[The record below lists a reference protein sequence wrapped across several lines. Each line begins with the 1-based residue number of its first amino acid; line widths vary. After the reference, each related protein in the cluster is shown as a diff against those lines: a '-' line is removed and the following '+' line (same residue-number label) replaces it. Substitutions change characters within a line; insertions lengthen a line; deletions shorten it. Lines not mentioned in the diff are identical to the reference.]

1 MFAKKPHAWVGAG
14 CLVAALLASP
24 AVSVGA
30 EVIKFGIFTPPKTNI
45 MVKGIV
51 PFLDEVSRQSKGTF
65 QYKGFWG
72 GSIMRNPERQYEVL
86 LSGLQDG
93 AMVLPSYTEAL
104 FPDFTL
110 FTLPNLFL
118 SAEEASVAMW
128 RMHQQRLLGGLDKMY
143 VMAIYSNGNGAFHV
157 SKKLDS
163 VQGLAGLKI
172 RAAGPGESDV
182 IKAMGAVPV
191 GMAITQVAE
200 AVNRGVVDGTLSGW
214 DATRSFRIEP
224 LIVTSIDMPFGTRSF
239 LLVLNRQVYDRLAQE
254 AKDAL
259 AKYGGEP
266 LSRKF
271 GKIFDDADKAM
282 VEAAMKNPKKVVINA
297 DKAALA
303 ALEKKFKPFH
313 DAWIRENRDGQKK
326 YDALRR
332 ILAELRKGS

>member
-1 MFAKKPHAWVGAG
+1 MIDTS
-14 CLVAALLASP
+14 ALPVVDVHCHPFLNKGEVSSEQFTN
-24 AVSVGA
+24 AVSFGGGSREYMAAGGVTVDDDLIGELQRIKRDVLYFRYLVHQLAAFFNCPPNLDHVLA
-30 EVIKFGIFTPPKTNI
+30 ERNKAVSEDYTGYVKRLFSDCVLTTLVTDFGYPQPPVAISQFIKEIP
-45 MVKGIV
+45 VQIV
-51 PFLDEVSRQSKGTF
+51 P
-65 QYKGFWG
+65 
-72 GSIMRNPERQYEVL
+72 
-86 LSGLQDG
+86 
-93 AMVLPSYTEAL
+93 
-104 FPDFTL
+104 
-110 FTLPNLFL
+110 
-118 SAEEASVAMW
+118 
-128 RMHQQRLLGGLDKMY
+128 
-143 VMAIYSNGNGAFHV
+143 IY
-157 SKKLDS
+157 
-163 VQGLAGLKI
+163 
-172 RAAGPGESDV
+172 
-182 IKAMGAVPV
+182 
-191 GMAITQVAE
+191 
-200 AVNRGVVDGTLSGW
+200 
-214 DATRSFRIEP
+214 RIEP